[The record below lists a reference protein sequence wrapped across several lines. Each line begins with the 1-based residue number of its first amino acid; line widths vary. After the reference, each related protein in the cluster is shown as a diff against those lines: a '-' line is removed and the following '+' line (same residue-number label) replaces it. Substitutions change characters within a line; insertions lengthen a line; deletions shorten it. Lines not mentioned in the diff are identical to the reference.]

1 MEIPHCHT
9 TSYKSDFHRAGVC
22 FKGHISRWRILVGY
36 AVKMPQIQSTVL
48 AEIAS
53 LEIADGKKKK
63 KKKGRFQAPKLLPKY
78 IS

>member
-1 MEIPHCHT
+1 
-9 TSYKSDFHRAGVC
+9 
-22 FKGHISRWRILVGY
+22 
-36 AVKMPQIQSTVL
+36 MPQIQSTVL